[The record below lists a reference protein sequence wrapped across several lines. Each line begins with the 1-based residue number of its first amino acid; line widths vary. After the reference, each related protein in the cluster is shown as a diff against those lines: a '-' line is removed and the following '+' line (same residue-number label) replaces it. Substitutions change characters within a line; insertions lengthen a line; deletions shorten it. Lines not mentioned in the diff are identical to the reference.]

1 MTCHAEKGKIV
12 FEHMTESTMLTD
24 LRPLVFSIAYRML
37 GSVVE
42 AEDIAQETLLRAHRE
57 LADGTQIASPKAY
70 MTAIATRLSI
80 DHLRSARVRRE
91 AYVGPWLPEP
101 LLTRAG
107 ADPSVDL
114 PADAELAD
122 DLSMAFLLV
131 LERLTPVERAVFL
144 LREAFD
150 YTFAEIA
157 EVVDKSPD
165 NCRQIAARAR
175 RHVIAEKPRFEPSA
189 AARESLA
196 KRFLTAAQEGD
207 MEGLVA
213 MLADDAVF
221 TGDGGG
227 KATAFPA
234 PVIGAEKIAHALRA
248 IFRQAAVADG
258 ITVTLTE
265 VNGMPGWIAREG
277 DGRVIVVMALDILDD
292 HVLGVRSIVNPD
304 KLGHLGPV
312 SDRARR

>member
-1 MTCHAEKGKIV
+1 MTD
-12 FEHMTESTMLTD
+12 STMLTE

-37 GSVVE
+37 GSVAE
-42 AEDIAQETLLRAHRE
+42 AEDIAQETLLRAHRD
-57 LADGTQIASPKAY
+57 LAGGTEVASPKAY

-101 LLTRAG
+101 LLTDGG
-107 ADPSVDL
+107 ADPRVDL
-114 PADAELAD
+114 PAEAELAD

-144 LREAFD
+144 LREAFE

-157 EVVDKSPD
+157 EVVDKTPD

-175 RHVIAEKPRFEPSA
+175 RHVIAARPRFEPSR

-196 KRFLTAAQEGD
+196 RRFLRAAQEGD
-207 MEGLVA
+207 MEGLIS

-227 KATAFPA
+227 KATAFPE
-234 PVIGAEKIAHALRA
+234 PLVGRDRVAHAMRA
-248 IFRQAAVADG
+248 IFAGARRAEGVVAEL
-258 ITVTLTE
+258 VE
-265 VNGMPGWIAREG
+265 VNGMPGWIGREA
-277 DGRVIVVMALDILDD
+277 DGSVIVVMALDIVGD
-292 HVLGVRSIVNPD
+292 HVTGVRSVVNPD
-304 KLGHLGPV
+304 KLGH
-312 SDRARR
+312 

>member
-1 MTCHAEKGKIV
+1 MP
-12 FEHMTESTMLTD
+12 TESAMLTD
-24 LRPLVFSIAYRML
+24 LRPLVFSIAYRMT
-37 GSVVE
+37 GSVAE

-57 LADGTQIASPKAY
+57 LADGTQIESPKAY
-70 MTAIATRLSI
+70 MTAIATRLAI

-101 LLTRAG
+101 LLTAGG
-107 ADPSVDL
+107 ADPRVDL
-114 PADAELAD
+114 PRDAELAD
-122 DLSMAFLLV
+122 DLSLAFLLV

-157 EVVDKSPD
+157 EVVGKTPD

-175 RHVIAEKPRFEPSA
+175 RHVITEKPRLEPSR

-196 KRFLTAAQEGD
+196 RRFLTAAQEGD
-207 MEGLVA
+207 REGLVA

-227 KATAFPA
+227 VANAFRA
-234 PVIGAEKIAHALRA
+234 PVVGGDRIAHALA
-248 IFRQAAVADG
+248 GIFRAAAKVQGA
-258 ITVTLTE
+258 TFEPAE
-265 VNGMPGWIAREG
+265 VNGQPGWIGREA
-277 DGRVIVVMALDILDD
+277 DGAIVVVMALDILDD
-292 HVLGVRSIVNPD
+292 QVLGVRSVVNPD
-304 KLGHLGPV
+304 KLTHLGRT
-312 SDRARR
+312 SDLARRKS

>member
-1 MTCHAEKGKIV
+1 MT
-12 FEHMTESTMLTD
+12 MTESTMLTE

-37 GSVVE
+37 GSVAE

-57 LADGTQIASPKAY
+57 LADGTEIASPKAY
-70 MTAIATRLSI
+70 LTAIATRLSI

-101 LLTRAG
+101 LLTGAG
-107 ADPSVDL
+107 ADPRIDL
-114 PADAELAD
+114 VADAERSD
-122 DLSMAFLLV
+122 ELSLAFLLV

-144 LREAFD
+144 LHEAFD

-157 EVVDKSPD
+157 EVVGKTPD

-175 RHVIAEKPRFEPSA
+175 RHVIAARPRFEPSREAREDLAARFLA
-189 AARESLA
+189 AARD
-196 KRFLTAAQEGD
+196 GD
-207 MEGLVA
+207 LDGLLA
-213 MLADDAVF
+213 MLAEDAVF

-227 KATAFPA
+227 KAAAFPE
-234 PVIGAEKIAHALRA
+234 PLVGAARVAHAMRA
-248 IFRQAAVADG
+248 LFRQGARAGGV
-258 ITVTLTE
+258 TVTPTE
-265 VNGMPGWIAREG
+265 VNGQPGWVAREA
-277 DGRVIVVMALDILDD
+277 DGAVIVVMTLEIAGGRVTGI
-292 HVLGVRSIVNPD
+292 RSIVNPD

>member
-1 MTCHAEKGKIV
+1 MT
-12 FEHMTESTMLTD
+12 TESTMLTE

-37 GSVVE
+37 GSVAE

-57 LADGTQIASPKAY
+57 LREGTEIESPKAY
-70 MTAIATRLSI
+70 MTAIATRLAI

-107 ADPSVDL
+107 ADPDVDL
-114 PADAELAD
+114 VGEVELAD

-131 LERLTPVERAVFL
+131 LERLSPTERAVFL

-157 EVVDKSPD
+157 EVLGKTPD
-165 NCRQIAARAR
+165 NCRQIGARAR
-175 RHVIAEKPRFEPSA
+175 RHVIAAKPRFEPSR

-234 PVIGAEKIAHALRA
+234 PLHGREPVAHALRA
-248 IFRQAAVADG
+248 IFRQAARAEGVRVDL
-258 ITVTLTE
+258 IE
-265 VNGMPGWIAREG
+265 VNGQPGWIGREA
-277 DGRVIVVMALDILDD
+277 DGRVIVVMALDIVDD
-292 HVLGVRSIVNPD
+292 RVLGVRSVVNPD

>member
-1 MTCHAEKGKIV
+1 MP
-12 FEHMTESTMLTD
+12 TESAMLTE
-24 LRPLVFSIAYRML
+24 LRPLVFSIAYRMT
-37 GSVVE
+37 GSVAE

-57 LADGTQIASPKAY
+57 LEDGTQIASPKAY
-70 MTAIATRLSI
+70 MTAIATRLAI

-101 LLTRAG
+101 LLTSGDA
-107 ADPSVDL
+107 ADPRVDL
-114 PADAELAD
+114 PRDAELAD
-122 DLSMAFLLV
+122 DLSLAFLLV

-157 EVVDKSPD
+157 EVVDKTPD

-175 RHVIAEKPRFEPSA
+175 RHVIAEKPRFEPSR

-196 KRFLTAAQEGD
+196 RRFLTAAQEGD

-213 MLADDAVF
+213 MLAADATF

-227 KATAFPA
+227 VANAFKAPLA
-234 PVIGAEKIAHALRA
+234 GAERIAHALRG
-248 IFRQAAVADG
+248 IFGAAGKVEGA
-258 ITVTLTE
+258 TFELVE
-265 VNGMPGWIAREG
+265 VNGQPGWVGREA
-277 DGRVIVVMALDILDD
+277 DGAIVVVMALDILDGQ
-292 HVLGVRSIVNPD
+292 VLGIRSVVNPE
-304 KLGHLGPV
+304 KLGHLGRV
-312 SDRARR
+312 SDLARRKS

>member
-1 MTCHAEKGKIV
+1 MT
-12 FEHMTESTMLTD
+12 MTESTMLTE

-37 GSVVE
+37 GSVAE

-57 LADGTQIASPKAY
+57 LADGTEIASPKAY
-70 MTAIATRLSI
+70 LTAIATRLSI

-101 LLTRAG
+101 LLTGAG
-107 ADPSVDL
+107 ADPRVDL
-114 PADAELAD
+114 AADAERSD
-122 DLSMAFLLV
+122 DLSLAFLLV

-157 EVVDKSPD
+157 EVVGKTPD

-175 RHVIAEKPRFEPSA
+175 RHVIAARPRFEPSREAREDLAARFLA
-189 AARESLA
+189 AARDGDLDGL
-196 KRFLTAAQEGD
+196 LT
-207 MEGLVA
+207 
-213 MLADDAVF
+213 MLAEDAVF

-227 KATAFPA
+227 KATAFPE
-234 PVIGAEKIAHALRA
+234 PLIGAGRVAHAMRA
-248 IFRQAAVADG
+248 LFRQGARARGV
-258 ITVTLTE
+258 TVTPAE
-265 VNGMPGWIAREG
+265 VNGQPGWVAREA
-277 DGRVIVVMALDILDD
+277 DGAVIVVMTLEIAGGRVTGI
-292 HVLGVRSIVNPD
+292 RSIVNPD
-304 KLGHLGPV
+304 KLAHLGPV

>member
-1 MTCHAEKGKIV
+1 MT
-12 FEHMTESTMLTD
+12 MTESTMLTE

-37 GSVVE
+37 GSVAE

-57 LADGTQIASPKAY
+57 LADGTEIGSPKAHL
-70 MTAIATRLSI
+70 TAIATRLSI

-101 LLTRAG
+101 LLTGAG
-107 ADPSVDL
+107 ADPRVDL
-114 PADAELAD
+114 AADAERSD
-122 DLSMAFLLV
+122 DLSLAFLLV

-157 EVVDKSPD
+157 EVVGKTPD

-175 RHVIAEKPRFEPSA
+175 RHVIAARPRFEPSREAREDLAARFLA
-189 AARESLA
+189 AARDGDLDGL
-196 KRFLTAAQEGD
+196 LT
-207 MEGLVA
+207 
-213 MLADDAVF
+213 MLAEDAVF

-227 KATAFPA
+227 KATAFPE
-234 PVIGAEKIAHALRA
+234 PLVGAARVAHAMRA
-248 IFRQAAVADG
+248 LFRQGARARGV
-258 ITVTLTE
+258 TVTPAE
-265 VNGMPGWIAREG
+265 VNGQPGWVAREA
-277 DGRVIVVMALDILDD
+277 DGAVIVVMTLEIAGARVTGI
-292 HVLGVRSIVNPD
+292 RSIVNPD

>member
-1 MTCHAEKGKIV
+1 MT
-12 FEHMTESTMLTD
+12 MTESTMLTE

-37 GSVVE
+37 GSVAE

-57 LADGTQIASPKAY
+57 LADGTEIASPKAY
-70 MTAIATRLSI
+70 LTAIATRLSI

-101 LLTRAG
+101 LLTGAE
-107 ADPSVDL
+107 ADPRIDL
-114 PADAELAD
+114 VADAERSD
-122 DLSMAFLLV
+122 ELSLAFLLV

-157 EVVDKSPD
+157 EVVGKTPD

-175 RHVIAEKPRFEPSA
+175 RHVIAARPRFEPSREAREDLAARFLA
-189 AARESLA
+189 AARD
-196 KRFLTAAQEGD
+196 GD
-207 MEGLVA
+207 LDGLLA
-213 MLADDAVF
+213 MLAEDAVF

-227 KATAFPA
+227 KAAAFPE
-234 PVIGAEKIAHALRA
+234 PLVGAARVAHAMRA
-248 IFRQAAVADG
+248 LFRQGARAGGV
-258 ITVTLTE
+258 TVTPTE
-265 VNGMPGWIAREG
+265 VNGQPGWVAREA
-277 DGRVIVVMALDILDD
+277 DGAVIVVMTLEIAGGRVTGI
-292 HVLGVRSIVNPD
+292 RSIVNPD

>member
-1 MTCHAEKGKIV
+1 MQNGSA
-12 FEHMTESTMLTD
+12 MLTD
-24 LRPLVFSIAYRML
+24 LRPLVFSIAYRMT
-37 GSVVE
+37 GSVAE

-57 LADGTQIASPKAY
+57 LEDGTQIESPKAY
-70 MTAIATRLSI
+70 MTAIATRLAI

-107 ADPSVDL
+107 ADPRVDL
-114 PADAELAD
+114 PREAELAD

-131 LERLTPVERAVFL
+131 LERLTPTERAVFL

-157 EVVDKSPD
+157 EVVDKTPD

-175 RHVIAEKPRFEPSA
+175 RHVIAEKPRFEPSR

-196 KRFLTAAQEGD
+196 RRFLTAAQEGD

-213 MLADDAVF
+213 MLAADATF

-227 KATAFPA
+227 VANAFKAPL
-234 PVIGAEKIAHALRA
+234 VGGDRVAHALA
-248 IFRQAAVADG
+248 GIFRAAAKVEGA
-258 ITVTLTE
+258 TVELVE
-265 VNGMPGWIAREG
+265 VNGQPGWIGREA
-277 DGRVIVVMALDILDD
+277 DGAIVVVMALDILDD
-292 HVLGVRSIVNPD
+292 RVLGVRSVVNPE
-304 KLGHLGPV
+304 KLTHLGPV
-312 SDRARR
+312 SDLARKKRRP

>member
-1 MTCHAEKGKIV
+1 MQ
-12 FEHMTESTMLTD
+12 TESAMLTD
-24 LRPLVFSIAYRML
+24 LRPLVFSIAYRMT
-37 GSVVE
+37 GSVAE

-57 LADGTQIASPKAY
+57 LADGTQIESPKAY
-70 MTAIATRLSI
+70 MTAIATRLAI

-101 LLTRAG
+101 LLTAAG
-107 ADPSVDL
+107 ADPRVDL
-114 PADAELAD
+114 PRDAELAD

-131 LERLTPVERAVFL
+131 LERLSPTERAVFL

-157 EVVDKSPD
+157 EVVDKTPD

-175 RHVIAEKPRFEPSA
+175 RHVIAEKPRFEPSR

-196 KRFLTAAQEGD
+196 RRFLTAAQEGD

-213 MLADDAVF
+213 MLAADATF

-227 KATAFPA
+227 VANAFKVPIVGGDRVARALAGIFKAAGKIEGVTVEPA
-234 PVIGAEKIAHALRA
+234 
-248 IFRQAAVADG
+248 
-258 ITVTLTE
+258 E
-265 VNGMPGWIAREG
+265 VNGQPGWIGREA
-277 DGRVIVVMALDILDD
+277 DGAIVVVMALDILDD
-292 HVLGVRSIVNPD
+292 QVLGVRSVVNPD
-304 KLGHLGPV
+304 KLTHLGRT
-312 SDRARR
+312 SDLARRRPRAS